1 MLRHDMT
8 HTEEWKVGVQL
19 TEEDGTTRARA
30 VLDTGKATMVG
41 RGTARCNP
49 QDVDIPVIGDE
60 LAASR
65 AMRDLA
71 AQLMRAA
78 DRDLAAAGAVSEPP
92 RTSYG
97 WPEDV
102 PPGEPPRGR

>member
-1 MLRHDMT
+1 MT
-8 HTEEWKVGVQL
+8 HAEEWKVGVYL
-19 TEEDGTTRARA
+19 IEEAGTTKARA
-30 VLDTGKATMVG
+30 VLENGKATMVG

-49 QDVDIPVIGDE
+49 EDVEIPAIGDE

-71 AQLMRAA
+71 GQLMRAA
-78 DRDLAAAGAVSEPP
+78 DRDLASVGAVARSP
-92 RTSYG
+92 RTGYG

-102 PPGEPPRGR
+102 GPAK